1 MRYSDPLKST
11 VTTTMSNTSER
22 IPIVRG
28 ISMTHAGEVT
38 VEPEL
43 DEALCDLAIALQD
56 DDSPIDVEH
65 IVAALILAS
74 RAGHIPSDYQ
84 LKANDKPL
92 RSLLKPHVRL
102 IFQRYGGE
110 VCEEE

>member
-1 MRYSDPLKST
+1 MEQPIIMT
-11 VTTTMSNTSER
+11 NPNER
-22 IPIVRG
+22 IPIVEG
-28 ISMTHAGEVT
+28 IVMTPSGEVT

-56 DDSPIDVEH
+56 DDDDPVDVEH

-74 RAGHIPSDYQ
+74 RAGHIPSDYRLRKQ
-84 LKANDKPL
+84 DKAL
-92 RSLLKPHVRL
+92 RSLLRPHVRL
-102 IFQRYGGE
+102 IFQRYEGQ